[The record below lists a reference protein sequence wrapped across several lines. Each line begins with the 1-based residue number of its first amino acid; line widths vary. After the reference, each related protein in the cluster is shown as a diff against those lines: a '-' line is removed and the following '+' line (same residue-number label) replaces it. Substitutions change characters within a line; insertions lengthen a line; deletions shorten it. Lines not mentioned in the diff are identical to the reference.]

1 MTAEQT
7 GKGRRLDSWKAI
19 ASYLGHEVRSV
30 PRWERERGLPVYRL
44 PGQKS
49 GVFAYED
56 ELKRWLFSR
65 SEGET
70 AARPDTADSGAWRS
84 ATPVTRRA
92 VGVLVL
98 AVAVATIAIGM
109 ILRTE
114 TLLSNSPPAAPLS
127 LAVLPM
133 QNLSGDAS
141 QEYFADGFTD
151 ELVTELAQL
160 RALRVISR
168 TSVMVYKGSR
178 KPLPEIARQLHVKY
192 VLEGSMA
199 REGSRVRVIA
209 QLIDAASDTHVAAH
223 TYNFDVRDALDV
235 QGQISRAIADDV
247 RLDLSPGEKAR
258 LTAVHEVDPEA
269 HDLYLRGSYQFAEQ
283 TAASIRQSLA
293 LYQAAAAKDPS
304 FARAY
309 VGIAQA
315 EAALLQI
322 TAESPDVTVRHERAA
337 LVKALAVDPHLGDAR
352 GLLASLIYWR
362 DWNWPDAEREFRL
375 ALADGAQA
383 PTEQRFGYA
392 LTSRG
397 LFAEGTAHLQTALE
411 LDPLGKSP
419 RVSALQALLAQRK
432 FAEARPKIEALLASS
447 PDFLAGHFL
456 LGADATMLHDCPT
469 VAAEAAWIEKHFP
482 SPMADIQFAFAGA
495 CRGDVSGAR
504 RSLKNAAAA
513 KGPAF
518 ASPYQL
524 ALGYALI
531 HDRETALSYLEKS
544 AAMREP
550 QVLGIKIE
558 PVFDWIRTDSRYV
571 ALERKLGLL
580 E

>member
-1 MTAEQT
+1 VTAEQT